1 MRFCFLTWLI
11 LWGCLAVHAQKG
23 SKVVLKSAQNLS
35 YNKENNPDYQILSGN
50 VVFQHN
56 DTYLYCDSALLFVNT
71 NKVEAYGN
79 TQVQAPD
86 NVQLFGKRMKYDGET
101 RIAEVEKDV
110 LLVNGTTALNT
121 DKLTYNLDTKTAYYL
136 EGGVITDPRNKL
148 ISRKGYYHSDTKEF
162 FFRDSVKVYGN
173 NFRMISDSLMYNSGT
188 ELVRFYGHT
197 RINADSATIFCQ
209 RGWYDTKTDKTQ
221 LNDSARLYKGSSYLQ
236 GDSLYYDK
244 LLGFG
249 KAKINV
255 VFRDTLEKTKIT
267 CNYGIFHM
275 ADSSVMATDSAVFYS
290 WAENDTLYLHAD
302 TLHTF
307 KDSLNFRNLRAFYGV
322 VVYKSDL
329 QAVGDSMYYSG
340 SDSLMTF
347 YGDPVL
353 WSDSAQVKADTISIR
368 SFAGTL
374 DRLYLDENAFVISRY
389 ALDDYHQIKGRR
401 MTGYF
406 IENQLSSLRVHSDA
420 ESIYFLEDDQGR
432 KNGIN
437 VCKSDAMLIGFAE
450 NTVTAISL
458 LGNPDGTIFPNAELA
473 PEQRILAGFKLY
485 NTSRPHSVEDLFR
498 IKPHSSKKSK

>member
-1 MRFCFLTWLI
+1 MKFGFLAWLI
-11 LWGCLAVHAQKG
+11 LWGCLGLFAQKG
-23 SKVVLKSAQNLS
+23 SKVVLKSAQNLTF
-35 YNKENNPDYQILSGN
+35 NKEHNPDYQILSGN

-56 DTYLYCDSALLFVNT
+56 DTYLYCDSALLYINS

-86 NVQLFGKRMKYDGET
+86 NVQLFGKRMKYDGDS

-110 LLVNGTTALNT
+110 LLVNGTTALSTN
-121 DKLTYNLDTKTAYYL
+121 KLTYNLDTKMAYFL

-148 ISRKGYYHSDTKEF
+148 ISRKGYYYSDTKEF
-162 FFRDSVKVYGN
+162 FFRDSVKVFGN
-173 NFRMISDSLMYNSGT
+173 NFRMTSDSLMYNSAT
-188 ELVRFYGHT
+188 ELVRFFGHT
-197 RINADSATIFCQ
+197 RIDSDSATIFCQ

-221 LNDSARLYKGSSYLQ
+221 LTDSARLYKGSSYLQ

-244 LLGFG
+244 LSGYG
-249 KAKINV
+249 KAKVNV
-255 VFRDTLEKTKIT
+255 IFRDTLEKTKIT
-267 CNYGIFHM
+267 CNYGFFHM
-275 ADSSVMATDSAVFYS
+275 ADSSVIATDSAVFYS
-290 WAENDTLYLHAD
+290 WAEKDTLYLHAD

-340 SDSLMTF
+340 ADSLMRL
-347 YGDPVL
+347 YGNPVL

-374 DRLYLDENAFVISRY
+374 DRLYLDENAMVISRY
-389 ALDDYHQIKGRR
+389 QPDEYHQIKGKR
-401 MTGYF
+401 MTGF
-406 IENQLSSLRVHSDA
+406 FTDNKLSSLRVHSEA

-437 VCKSDAMLIGFAE
+437 VSKSTAMLIGFSE

-458 LGNPDGTIFPNAELA
+458 LGNPDGTIFPNAEL
-473 PEQRILAGFKLY
+473 PTDQRFLTGFRLY
-485 NTSRPHSVEDLFR
+485 NESRPHSAADLFK
-498 IKPHSSKKSK
+498 IKHNSIKNTK